1 MSSADIRKRE
11 RKKVELYMKHAL
23 LGEVYT
29 TPKPGLVDLYDT
41 GAHQDMDHHT
51 FEKSTCAIVP
61 YMG

>member
-11 RKKVELYMKHAL
+11 RKKAELYMKHAL

-41 GAHQDMDHHT
+41 GAQIGRAH
-51 FEKSTCAIVP
+51 V
-61 YMG
+61 